1 MPRDRHGFRSVNGR
15 LLPSGLDPRCSLD
28 SPMLIVCPNCATSYQ
43 VEPSSLGATGRS
55 VRCVRCK
62 KVWFA
67 SNTESM
73 AAIAASHHQDIAAFS
88 TAGAGMSEPPVDDA
102 PAESAMDQAAAEDRD
117 DRGPAPLPEP
127 VDYQLPPEEPPAVV
141 EDAPPLAP
149 GRPGDPTATRG
160 RKYPRGHRIGGR
172 APASAAAATRQ
183 VALADARMGHRDPP
197 ADHHQYRPGRL
208 ARRYRS
214 PAAANGFDLCRDRL
228 RRESARPCFHRA
240 GHAQGDPGRRPDAD
254 WSKASSRAIRGKRRT
269 CRGSALPCGTRKGS
283 RSTPGRR
290 CRRATRSR
298 PAPPCRSARVSPRHR
313 PTRRRCW
320 CDFSTGAISS
330 PEYNEVSDGTHFSR
344 RGRRRPP

>member
-1 MPRDRHGFRSVNGR
+1 
-15 LLPSGLDPRCSLD
+15 
-28 SPMLIVCPNCATSYQ
+28 MLIVCPNCATSYQ

-149 GRPGDPTATRG
+149 
-160 RKYPRGHRIGGR
+160 
-172 APASAAAATRQ
+172 
-183 VALADARMGHRDPP
+183 ADQETPPPP
-197 ADHHQYRPGRL
+197 AAENTPEDIESVA
-208 ARRYRS
+208 AR
-214 PAAANGFDLCRDRL
+214 RL
-228 RRESARPCFHRA
+228 RRPPPRARSRWPM
-240 GHAQGDPGRRPDAD
+240 PGWGTAILLLITINIGLVAWRVDIVRLLPQT
-254 WSKASSRAIRGKRRT
+254 ASIYAAIGFDVNLRGLAFT
-269 CRGSALPCGTRKGS
+269 ELVTRKETQDGVQMLMVEGVIKSNS
-283 RSTPGRR
+283 RQTTDVPRLRFAVRNAKGLEIYTWTAVPARNQIAPGATMPFRTRLASPPPDSQAVLVRFFNRR
-290 CRRATRSR
+290 DLVAG
-298 PAPPCRSARVSPRHR
+298 VQ
-313 PTRRRCW
+313 
-320 CDFSTGAISS
+320 
-330 PEYNEVSDGTHFSR
+330 
-344 RGRRRPP
+344 